1 VTAIFPEEDVPGNL
15 KSYIAKNRDVFKG
28 ENPPGRPQ
36 R

>member
-15 KSYIAKNRDVFKG
+15 KQYIAINKDAFLKD
-28 ENPPGRPQ
+28 PKPGRPT

>member
-15 KSYIAKNRDVFKG
+15 RQYIEMNRDIFKG
-28 ENPPGRPQ
+28 ENPPGRPT